1 MLSKENLLYSIP
13 ETEPVN
19 LIINQET
26 RLEELND
33 KMEYISNQIAQEY
46 FILNTKV
53 SQVNNILNINYN
65 NKFMNTD
72 FEKQEYIE
80 EYFDNLIYEFE
91 RVKELL
97 KKGREI
103 RYFKEKKEKEKDN
116 EIRCARNTLA
126 HYGIKLSE

>member
-1 MLSKENLLYSIP
+1 MLSKHNTLCSIP

-19 LIINQET
+19 LFINQET
-26 RLEELND
+26 KLEELNE
-33 KMEYISNQIAQEY
+33 KMEYISNEIAQEY
-46 FILNTKV
+46 FVLNTKV

-65 NKFMNTD
+65 NKFMNTN

-80 EYFDNLIYEFE
+80 EYFDSLIYEFE
-91 RVKELL
+91 RVKALL

-103 RYFKEKKEKEKDN
+103 RYFKEKKEKEKEN

-126 HYGIKLSE
+126 HYGIRMNN